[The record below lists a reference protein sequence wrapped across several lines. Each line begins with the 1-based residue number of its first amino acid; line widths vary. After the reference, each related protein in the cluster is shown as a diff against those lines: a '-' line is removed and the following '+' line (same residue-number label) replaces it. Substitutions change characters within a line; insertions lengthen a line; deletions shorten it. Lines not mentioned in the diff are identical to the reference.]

1 MWAPK
6 RADSGCHVG
15 LMGPD
20 HHLAKMIN
28 LKRAYV
34 KPEKQDGFR
43 VLVERLWPRGLK
55 KEAVALDLWL
65 KDVAPSPGLRRW
77 FGHDPA
83 RWEEF
88 CRRYWIE
95 LAEQPAAIKVLR
107 EKLSQG
113 NVTLVYGSRD
123 QEHNAAVALKEFLE
137 KETSDS

>member
-1 MWAPK
+1 
-6 RADSGCHVG
+6 
-15 LMGPD
+15 
-20 HHLAKMIN
+20 MIR
-28 LKRAYV
+28 LKRAYE
-34 KPEKQDGFR
+34 KPGPEDGFR

-65 KDVAPSPGLRRW
+65 KDVAPSPELRRW

-95 LAEQPAAIKVLR
+95 LAERPTAVKVLQEKMR
-107 EKLSQG
+107 EGQ
-113 NVTLVYGSRD
+113 VTLVYGSRD

-137 KETSDS
+137 NETSDS